1 MEEKSN
7 QEKKQNGFIRFLKAV
22 FVNNFT
28 YKLFAVLFGVLL
40 WLLSVGLGNNGLL

>member
-1 MEEKSN
+1 MEEKIR
-7 QEKKQNGFIRFLKAV
+7 QEKKQNGFVRILKIL